1 MIGAWAILLLAAYP
15 VVGRAGLGTLLTA
28 AFFVQVAPS
37 LWTAYRTARP
47 TGISSGTWLL
57 ILGELSCWLVF
68 GLYRSDPRLITLG
81 VTGVVASTLILARIH
96 RTGRRPRTSRRPRL
110 LSPDVRMQHRDR
122 AAAEVKSSRI
132 HAEQPAQVQAG
143 ADQR

>member
-1 MIGAWAILLLAAYP
+1 
-15 VVGRAGLGTLLTA
+15 LTCTG
-28 AFFVQVAPS
+28 FVQVAPS

-96 RTGRRPRTSRRPRL
+96 RTSRR
-110 LSPDVRMQHRDR
+110 
-122 AAAEVKSSRI
+122 
-132 HAEQPAQVQAG
+132 EQPAATRT
-143 ADQR
+143 AT